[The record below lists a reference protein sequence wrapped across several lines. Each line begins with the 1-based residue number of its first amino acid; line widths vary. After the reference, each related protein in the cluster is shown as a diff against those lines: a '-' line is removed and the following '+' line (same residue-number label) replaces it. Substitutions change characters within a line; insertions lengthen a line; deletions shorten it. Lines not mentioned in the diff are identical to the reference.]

1 MRDNQLGKKKWLI
14 LVSIGVVLV
23 LLMTIEVKKMSEPT
37 EREKQV
43 AFLKAYEEEM
53 TEYVKSQNAKI
64 QSVKYE
70 WDSVKVDDIGNG
82 TPMGAGK
89 LLTING
95 GFNDIEESNFILSF
109 GVDDKKMPELDT
121 IGLLSSLYLEGRIY
135 E

>member
-1 MRDNQLGKKKWLI
+1 MGKIKWLI
-14 LVSIGVVLV
+14 PLSLGILFMLVA
-23 LLMTIEVKKMSEPT
+23 TIEVKKMSKPT

-43 AFLKAYEEEM
+43 AFLRAHEAEM

-64 QSVKYE
+64 QSVEYE
-70 WDSVKVDDIGNG
+70 WDSVRVDDIGNG

-89 LLTING
+89 LFTING
-95 GFNDIEESNFILSF
+95 RFNDIEESNFILSF

-121 IGLLSSLYLEGRIY
+121 IRLLSSLYVEGRIY

>member
-1 MRDNQLGKKKWLI
+1 M
-14 LVSIGVVLV
+14 LVA
-23 LLMTIEVKKMSEPT
+23 TIEVKKMSEPT

-43 AFLKAYEEEM
+43 AFLRAHEEEM
-53 TEYVKSQNAKI
+53 TKYVKSQNAKI

-121 IGLLSSLYLEGRIY
+121 IGLLSSLYVGGRIY

>member
-1 MRDNQLGKKKWLI
+1 MGKKKWLV
-14 LVSIGVVLV
+14 LVSVGILLVILTTIGVN
-23 LLMTIEVKKMSEPT
+23 KMSEPT

-43 AFLKAYEEEM
+43 AFLRAHEAEM
-53 TEYVKSQNAKI
+53 TEYVKSQNPKI

-89 LLTING
+89 LMTING
-95 GFNDIEESNFILSF
+95 KFNDIKESNFILSF
-109 GVDDKKMPELDT
+109 GVDEKNMPKLDT
-121 IGLLSSLYLEGRIY
+121 IGLLSSLYVGGMIY

>member
-1 MRDNQLGKKKWLI
+1 MGKKKWLI
-14 LVSIGVVLV
+14 LVSVGILLVILTTIGVN
-23 LLMTIEVKKMSEPT
+23 KMSEPT
-37 EREKQV
+37 EKERQI
-43 AFLKAYEEEM
+43 AFLKEHENKM
-53 TEYVKSQNAKI
+53 TEYVKSQNPKI

-82 TPMGAGK
+82 TPIGAGK

-95 GFNDIEESNFILSF
+95 EFNDIEESNFILSF

-121 IGLLSSLYLEGRIY
+121 IGLLSSLYVEGRIY

>member
-1 MRDNQLGKKKWLI
+1 MGKIKWLI
-14 LVSIGVVLV
+14 PLSLGILFMLVA
-23 LLMTIEVKKMSEPT
+23 TIEVNKMSKPT

-43 AFLKAYEEEM
+43 AFLRAHEAEM

-64 QSVKYE
+64 QSVEYE
-70 WDSVKVDDIGNG
+70 WDSVRVDDIGNG

-89 LLTING
+89 LFTING
-95 GFNDIEESNFILSF
+95 RFNDIEESNFILSF

-121 IGLLSSLYLEGRIY
+121 IGLLSSLYVEGRIY

>member
-1 MRDNQLGKKKWLI
+1 MGKIKWLI
-14 LVSIGVVLV
+14 PLSLGILFMIVA
-23 LLMTIEVKKMSEPT
+23 TIEVNKMSKPT

-43 AFLKAYEEEM
+43 AFLRAHEAEM

-64 QSVKYE
+64 QSVEYE
-70 WDSVKVDDIGNG
+70 WDSVRVDDIGNG

-89 LLTING
+89 LFTING
-95 GFNDIEESNFILSF
+95 RFNDIEESNFILSF

-121 IGLLSSLYLEGRIY
+121 IGLLSSLYVEGRIY

>member
-1 MRDNQLGKKKWLI
+1 LTT
-14 LVSIGVVLV
+14 IGVN
-23 LLMTIEVKKMSEPT
+23 KMSEPT

-43 AFLKAYEEEM
+43 AFLRAHEAEM
-53 TEYVKSQNAKI
+53 TEYVKSQNPKI

-89 LLTING
+89 LMTING
-95 GFNDIEESNFILSF
+95 KFNDIKESNFILSF
-109 GVDDKKMPELDT
+109 GVDEKNMPKLDT
-121 IGLLSSLYLEGRIY
+121 IGLLSSLYVGGMIY

>member
-1 MRDNQLGKKKWLI
+1 MGKMKWLI
-14 LVSIGVVLV
+14 PISLGILFMLVA
-23 LLMTIEVKKMSEPT
+23 TIEVKKMSEPT

-121 IGLLSSLYLEGRIY
+121 IGLLSSLYVGGRIY

>member
-1 MRDNQLGKKKWLI
+1 MGKIKWLI
-14 LVSIGVVLV
+14 PISLGILFMLVA
-23 LLMTIEVKKMSEPT
+23 TIEVKKMSEPT

-43 AFLKAYEEEM
+43 AFLRAHEEEM
-53 TEYVKSQNAKI
+53 TKYVKSQNAKI

-121 IGLLSSLYLEGRIY
+121 IGLLSSLYVGGRIY

>member
-1 MRDNQLGKKKWLI
+1 MKWLI
-14 LVSIGVVLV
+14 PISLGILFMLVA
-23 LLMTIEVKKMSEPT
+23 TIEVKKMSEPT

>member
-1 MRDNQLGKKKWLI
+1 MKWLI
-14 LVSIGVVLV
+14 PISLGILFMLVA
-23 LLMTIEVKKMSEPT
+23 TIEVKKMSEPT
-37 EREKQV
+37 VREKQV

-121 IGLLSSLYLEGRIY
+121 IGLLSSLYVGGRIY

>member
-1 MRDNQLGKKKWLI
+1 MKWLI
-14 LVSIGVVLV
+14 PISLGILFMLVA
-23 LLMTIEVKKMSEPT
+23 TIEVKKMSEPT

-121 IGLLSSLYLEGRIY
+121 IGLLSSLYVGGRIY

>member
-1 MRDNQLGKKKWLI
+1 MGKMKWLI
-14 LVSIGVVLV
+14 PISLGILFMLVA
-23 LLMTIEVKKMSEPT
+23 TIEVKKMSEPT

>member
-1 MRDNQLGKKKWLI
+1 MKWLI
-14 LVSIGVVLV
+14 PISLGILFMLVA
-23 LLMTIEVKKMSEPT
+23 TIEVKKMSEPT

-95 GFNDIEESNFILSF
+95 EFNDIEESNFILSF

-121 IGLLSSLYLEGRIY
+121 IGLLSSLYVEERIY